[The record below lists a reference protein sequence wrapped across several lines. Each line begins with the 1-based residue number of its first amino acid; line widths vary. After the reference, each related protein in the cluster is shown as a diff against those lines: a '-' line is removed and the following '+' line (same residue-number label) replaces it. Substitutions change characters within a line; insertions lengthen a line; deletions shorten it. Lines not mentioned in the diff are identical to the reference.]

1 MEPIMHYSPYFMRD
15 LNGAKV
21 DRIMDFNVASGRARP
36 RSLLE
41 IGVFLGAVL
50 AYLGALALS
59 A

>member
-1 MEPIMHYSPYFMRD
+1 MEPTMQDSPYFMRD
-15 LNGAKV
+15 LSGAKIE
-21 DRIMDFNVASGRARP
+21 RIMDFNVASGRARP

-41 IGVFLGAVL
+41 ISVFAGALL